1 MAFSPMSF
9 AGPGDAR
16 RNPRRVASDRLASL
30 LARPLLDY
38 PGIVIGGHSSAWPP
52 LWIQPAFMASLSG
65 TGASSSSAHGSP

>member
-16 RNPRRVASDRLASL
+16 RNPRRVASDRAS
-30 LARPLLDY
+30 LLDY
-38 PGIVIGGHSSAWPP
+38 PGIVIGGRSGAGSP

-65 TGASSSSAHGSP
+65 KGASSSSADGSP